1 MIFLLG
7 LGYFFVIVLSIAF
20 TIFLCMVP
28 GIIAKSR
35 GITDSER
42 TTIIV
47 LAWCGLLT
55 MFITWWIALVL
66 ALVWQPK
73 TWVNKEKPKVDNVSD
88 LDDLQKLHKLYKS
101 GALTQK
107 EYENLKK
114 DILKDM

>member
-1 MIFLLG
+1 
-7 LGYFFVIVLSIAF
+7 
-20 TIFLCMVP
+20 MVP

-114 DILKDM
+114 DILKDI

>member
-1 MIFLLG
+1 MIFLIG
-7 LGYFFVIVLSIAF
+7 LVYFVVIAFCIAF

-66 ALVWQPK
+66 ALVWHFSGH
-73 TWVNKEKPKVDNVSD
+73 T
-88 LDDLQKLHKLYKS
+88 LYS
-101 GALTQK
+101 PTTVPLPPVLTI
-107 EYENLKK
+107 
-114 DILKDM
+114 ILTFF

>member
-7 LGYFFVIVLSIAF
+7 LGYFFLIVLSIAI

-28 GIIAKSR
+28 GINAKSR
-35 GITDSER
+35 GITDRER
-42 TTIIV
+42 TTINV
-47 LAWCGLLT
+47 MAWCGLLT